1 MATRRWGPCRA
12 VHGRG
17 RVCSCVTLLAG
28 VGVIG
33 VTVEDARGRAWAPWR
48 RLKVSTLTW
57 RRVGTLA
64 WGRDELNG
72 MPLCGR
78 LATALRRASSRRMAP
93 AREPIPPAGQVL
105 PPPPPPPS
113 RQDVKT
119 VHWHPQGEVLVS
131 ASYDDSIKLWAEED
145 DEWICTQTLA
155 GKCAGSQA
163 ACLGNQRLVCAHA
176 PAGEVFGTFAD
187 GWRASGPCST
197 RPRGGGACLAATCCS
212 CLLPLRSPDALP
224 AWQVMRTGPSSVAGR
239 CTYDRSRPPL

>member
-1 MATRRWGPCRA
+1 MGPMAPLEGFYPHVASCRYTCMGA
-12 VHGRG
+12 G
-17 RVCSCVTLLAG
+17 RVERNAAL
-28 VGVIG
+28 
-33 VTVEDARGRAWAPWR
+33 WAP
-48 RLKVSTLTW
+48 
-57 RRVGTLA
+57 G
-64 WGRDELNG
+64 D
-72 MPLCGR
+72 
-78 LATALRRASSRRMAP
+78 RAAPGVQPAHGPRARAHPSSWPSP
-93 AREPIPPAGQVL
+93 AA
-105 PPPPPPPS
+105 PPPPPS